1 MPKPPSGHSA
11 TTLHLRYTAPLV
23 KTKEFEG
30 TTMTFKAPDS
40 LAEQI
45 AHHLAERIIRG
56 EMKPGERIQEQK
68 VTLALNVSRGS
79 VREALLILERR
90 HLIAI
95 LPRRGAHVTELTVH
109 KVQSLCTLM
118 SELYILLGNAVAK
131 GWQVQADM
139 APFVQIQQR
148 LAASCERQDIR
159 TFVDD
164 SFSVMRAAYP
174 FANNPYLQETVE
186 NLQPAMSRAYFL
198 ALDQRKASMSE
209 FLELFERLLAAV
221 LARDFPLIREV
232 LTAYAQ
238 RSSDL
243 VVSALADA

>member
-1 MPKPPSGHSA
+1 
-11 TTLHLRYTAPLV
+11 
-23 KTKEFEG
+23 
-30 TTMTFKAPDS
+30 MTFKAPDS

-56 EMKPGERIQEQK
+56 EMRPGERIQEQK

-90 HLIAI
+90 HLVAI
-95 LPRRGAHVTELTVH
+95 LPRRGAHVTELTEH
-109 KVQSLCTLM
+109 KVRSLCALM
-118 SELYILLGNAVAK
+118 SELYILLGNAVAQ
-131 GWQVQADM
+131 GWKDQADM
-139 APFVQIQQR
+139 APFLVIQQR
-148 LAASCERQDIR
+148 LKEAFVRQDIR
-159 TFVDD
+159 TFVDE

-198 ALDQRKASMSE
+198 ALEQRKAEMSE
-209 FLELFERLLAAV
+209 FLDLFQRLLVAV
-221 LARDFPLIREV
+221 LARDLPQIRIV

-238 RSSDL
+238 RSCDL
-243 VVSALADA
+243 VVSALTAA

>member
-1 MPKPPSGHSA
+1 
-11 TTLHLRYTAPLV
+11 
-23 KTKEFEG
+23 
-30 TTMTFKAPDS
+30 MTFKAPDS

-95 LPRRGAHVTELTVH
+95 LPRRGAHVTELTEHNVR
-109 KVQSLCTLM
+109 SLCTLM
-118 SELYILLGNAVAK
+118 SELYILLGNAVAH
-131 GWQVQADM
+131 GWRDSVDM
-139 APFVQIQQR
+139 APFLQIQQR
-148 LAASCERQDIR
+148 LKDAFGRQDIR
-159 TFVDD
+159 SFVDE

-198 ALDQRKASMSE
+198 ALEQRKAEMSE
-209 FLELFERLLAAV
+209 FLDLFQRLLVAV
-221 LARDFPLIREV
+221 LARDLPQIRVV
-232 LTAYAQ
+232 LTAYCQ
-238 RSSDL
+238 RSCDL
-243 VVSALADA
+243 VVAALTKA

>member
-1 MPKPPSGHSA
+1 
-11 TTLHLRYTAPLV
+11 
-23 KTKEFEG
+23 
-30 TTMTFKAPDS
+30 MTFKAPDS

-95 LPRRGAHVTELTVH
+95 LPRRGAHVTELTEHNVR
-109 KVQSLCTLM
+109 SLCTLM
-118 SELYILLGNAVAK
+118 SELYILLGNAVAH
-131 GWQVQADM
+131 GWQAPADM
-139 APFVQIQQR
+139 APFLQIQQR
-148 LAASCERQDIR
+148 LKDAFERQDIR
-159 TFVDD
+159 TFVDE

-186 NLQPAMSRAYFL
+186 NLRPAMSRAYFL
-198 ALDQRKASMSE
+198 ALEQRKAEMSE
-209 FLELFERLLAAV
+209 FLDLFQRLLVAV
-221 LARDFPLIREV
+221 LARDLPQIRIV

-238 RSSDL
+238 RSCDL
-243 VVSALADA
+243 VVSALTAA

>member
-1 MPKPPSGHSA
+1 
-11 TTLHLRYTAPLV
+11 
-23 KTKEFEG
+23 
-30 TTMTFKAPDS
+30 MTFKAPDS

-45 AHHLAERIIRG
+45 AHYLAERIIRG

-95 LPRRGAHVTELTVH
+95 LPRRGAHVTELTEHNVR
-109 KVQSLCTLM
+109 SLCTLM
-118 SELYILLGNAVAK
+118 SELYILLGNAVAQ
-131 GWQVQADM
+131 GWRDTADM
-139 APFVQIQQR
+139 APFVAIQQR
-148 LAASCERQDIR
+148 LKDAYARQDIR
-159 TFVDD
+159 TFVDE

-198 ALDQRKASMSE
+198 ALEQRKAEMNE
-209 FLELFERLLAAV
+209 YLELFQRLLAAV
-221 LARDFPLIREV
+221 LARDFPQIRSV

-238 RSSDL
+238 RSCDL
-243 VVSALADA
+243 VVSALKKA

>member
-1 MPKPPSGHSA
+1 
-11 TTLHLRYTAPLV
+11 
-23 KTKEFEG
+23 
-30 TTMTFKAPDS
+30 MTFKAPDS

-90 HLIAI
+90 HLIVI
-95 LPRRGAHVTELTVH
+95 LPRRGAHVTELTEHNVR
-109 KVQSLCTLM
+109 SLCTLM
-118 SELYILLGNAVAK
+118 SELYILLGNAVAH
-131 GWQVQADM
+131 GWRDSADM
-139 APFVQIQQR
+139 APFLQIQQR
-148 LAASCERQDIR
+148 LKEAFERQDIR
-159 TFVDD
+159 MFVDE

-198 ALDQRKASMSE
+198 ALEQRKAEMSE
-209 FLELFERLLAAV
+209 FLDLFQRLLVAV
-221 LARDFPLIREV
+221 LARDLPQIRIV
-232 LTAYAQ
+232 LMAYCQ
-238 RSSDL
+238 RSCDL
-243 VVSALADA
+243 VVAALTKA

>member
-1 MPKPPSGHSA
+1 
-11 TTLHLRYTAPLV
+11 
-23 KTKEFEG
+23 
-30 TTMTFKAPDS
+30 MTFKAPDS

-45 AHHLAERIIRG
+45 AHYLAERIIRG

-95 LPRRGAHVTELTVH
+95 LPRRGAHVTELTEHNVR
-109 KVQSLCTLM
+109 SLCALM
-118 SELYILLGNAVAK
+118 SELYILLGNAVAH
-131 GWQVQADM
+131 GWQDQADM
-139 APFVQIQQR
+139 APFVAIQQR
-148 LAASCERQDIR
+148 LKDAFARQDIR
-159 TFVDD
+159 TFVDE

-198 ALDQRKASMSE
+198 ALEQRKAEMGE
-209 FLELFERLLAAV
+209 FLDLFQRLLAAV
-221 LARDFPLIREV
+221 LARDLPQIRIV

-238 RSSDL
+238 RSCDL
-243 VVSALADA
+243 VVSALTKA